1 MKYFAAFII
10 LSIFSAGCA
19 TVPHQPTISF
29 DSNTFKKGE
38 KIGVYIS
45 PTPKI
50 TTQFPGAN
58 CLLCLGVAAA
68 AHSGL
73 TKQVESFKAESLGK
87 VPDVVNNYLKGKG
100 IEVVK
105 INEMIKK
112 LPKVKPS
119 SGSTLAQNYGPY
131 KTQYGIDRLL
141 VINYQRV
148 GVDRPYSAYVPTA
161 VPHAVITAEFYIVDL
176 ATNSYSAYSPISI
189 TKEPDGSW
197 DVAPKYPAITNAF
210 YQAEEQASDLL
221 TKPFK

>member
-1 MKYFAAFII
+1 MKYFTAFLI

-19 TVPHQPTISF
+19 TVPQQPNINF
-29 DSNTFKKGE
+29 DNSSIKKGE
-38 KIGVYIS
+38 KVGVYIS
-45 PTPKI
+45 ATPKI
-50 TTQFPGAN
+50 TTQFPGAS
-58 CLLCLGVAAA
+58 CLLCLGVASA

-73 TKQVESFKAESLGK
+73 TKQVESYKTESLDK
-87 VPDVVNNYLKGKG
+87 VPDAVNKYFKDKG

-119 SGSTLAQNYGPY
+119 AGSTLSQNYGPY

-161 VPHAVITAEFYIVDL
+161 VPHAVITAEFYMVDL
-176 ATNSYSAYSPISI
+176 ATNSYSAFTPISI
-189 TKEPDGSW
+189 TKEPDGAW
-197 DVAPKYPAITNAF
+197 DVSPKYPAITNAF
-210 YQAEEQASDLL
+210 YQAEEQASELL
-221 TKPFK
+221 IKPFK